1 MKEQL
6 LQILTE
12 AVPGVDFETETAL
25 VDDEILE
32 SLDIVTIVSEI
43 KDAFEVEISVDDLVP
58 ENFNSVEAMLA
69 LIQALV
75 LVLVSVGVYYL
86 LPKKG
91 QWVAL
96 LAASMVFYC
105 VGGGKTV
112 LYVFYTAATVY
123 VSGRLLGHFNA
134 LRRAAPKEERKAI
147 TAKYKPYRRGVVLF
161 ACLANFVLLYILKY
175 WNFTAELLQ
184 PLADQVSPGSQI
196 PLSELVLP
204 LGISYFIFQS
214 VGYVIDVYRDK
225 YQPEKNFAK
234 LLLFVSF
241 FPQMVQGP
249 IGRFNQL
256 APQLLAQRSADYTNL
271 KYGIQL
277 MMWGYFKKMVI
288 ADRAAVLVN
297 TVLDDPWSYSGS
309 ILAVGVLFYC
319 IQLYGDF
326 SGGIDIARGVARMFG
341 IDLAENFRR
350 PIFSTSLT
358 DFWRRWHITLG
369 AWMRDYLFYPLSLSK
384 PFGRLGRFTRKHIKG
399 KLGKILPT
407 SLATFI
413 VYFVIGIWH
422 GANWRYVAFG
432 FWNGG
437 IITLSLLLAPQFL
450 VWKEKLHIND
460 KSLGW
465 HIFQVVRTNILVFFG
480 RYITRA
486 PRFLTAV
493 WMVKETFLHP
503 NLPDLWNGTLLSLG
517 LTGWDLAVLW
527 IGVAIMLAAEWYQ
540 EKQGPIRPML
550 ETKPVWFQWLTTMV
564 LPLAILFCLGVLR
577 ADYIP
582 EGFIYQQF

>member
-1 MKEQL
+1 MSF
-6 LQILTE
+6 T
-12 AVPGVDFETETAL
+12 
-25 VDDEILE
+25 
-32 SLDIVTIVSEI
+32 SLP
-43 KDAFEVEISVDDLVP
+43 F
-58 ENFNSVEAMLA
+58 
-69 LIQALV
+69 LV

-249 IGRFNQL
+249 IGRFDQL

-277 MMWGYFKKMVI
+277 MMWGYFKKI
-288 ADRAAVLVN
+288 DR
-297 TVLDDPWSYSGS
+297 
-309 ILAVGVLFYC
+309 
-319 IQLYGDF
+319 
-326 SGGIDIARGVARMFG
+326 
-341 IDLAENFRR
+341 
-350 PIFSTSLT
+350 
-358 DFWRRWHITLG
+358 
-369 AWMRDYLFYPLSLSK
+369 
-384 PFGRLGRFTRKHIKG
+384 
-399 KLGKILPT
+399 
-407 SLATFI
+407 
-413 VYFVIGIWH
+413 
-422 GANWRYVAFG
+422 
-432 FWNGG
+432 
-437 IITLSLLLAPQFL
+437 
-450 VWKEKLHIND
+450 
-460 KSLGW
+460 KS
-465 HIFQVVRTNILVFFG
+465 VV
-480 RYITRA
+480 
-486 PRFLTAV
+486 
-493 WMVKETFLHP
+493 
-503 NLPDLWNGTLLSLG
+503 
-517 LTGWDLAVLW
+517 
-527 IGVAIMLAAEWYQ
+527 
-540 EKQGPIRPML
+540 
-550 ETKPVWFQWLTTMV
+550 
-564 LPLAILFCLGVLR
+564 
-577 ADYIP
+577 
-582 EGFIYQQF
+582 

>member
-1 MKEQL
+1 MSF
-6 LQILTE
+6 T
-12 AVPGVDFETETAL
+12 
-25 VDDEILE
+25 
-32 SLDIVTIVSEI
+32 SLP
-43 KDAFEVEISVDDLVP
+43 F
-58 ENFNSVEAMLA
+58 
-69 LIQALV
+69 LV
-75 LVLVSVGVYYL
+75 LVLVSVGGYYL

-249 IGRFNQL
+249 IGRFDQL

-369 AWMRDYLFYPLSLSK
+369 A
-384 PFGRLGRFTRKHIKG
+384 
-399 KLGKILPT
+399 
-407 SLATFI
+407 
-413 VYFVIGIWH
+413 
-422 GANWRYVAFG
+422 
-432 FWNGG
+432 
-437 IITLSLLLAPQFL
+437 
-450 VWKEKLHIND
+450 
-460 KSLGW
+460 
-465 HIFQVVRTNILVFFG
+465 
-480 RYITRA
+480 
-486 PRFLTAV
+486 
-493 WMVKETFLHP
+493 
-503 NLPDLWNGTLLSLG
+503 
-517 LTGWDLAVLW
+517 
-527 IGVAIMLAAEWYQ
+527 
-540 EKQGPIRPML
+540 
-550 ETKPVWFQWLTTMV
+550 
-564 LPLAILFCLGVLR
+564 
-577 ADYIP
+577 
-582 EGFIYQQF
+582 